1 MSTSKKKGLGRGL
14 SALFGD
20 QKSEQKELKISQKS
34 LRAGISDLRPNKY
47 QPRIHFN
54 EEKLSELASSIKKN
68 GIIQPIAVRED
79 DGDPGA
85 SEGCFRT

>member
-20 QKSEQKELKISQKS
+20 QKSEQKEPKISQKS
-34 LRAGISDLRPNKY
+34 LKARITDLRPNKY

-54 EEKLSELASSIKKN
+54 EEKLSELASSIKKTALFS
-68 GIIQPIAVRED
+68 Q
-79 DGDPGA
+79 
-85 SEGCFRT
+85 